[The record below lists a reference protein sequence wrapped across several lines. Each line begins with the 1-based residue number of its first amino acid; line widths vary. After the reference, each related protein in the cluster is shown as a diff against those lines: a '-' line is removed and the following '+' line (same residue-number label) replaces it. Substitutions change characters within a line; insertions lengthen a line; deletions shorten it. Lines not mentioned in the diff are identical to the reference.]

1 MARLSGQLDDDGI
14 YVADVGLNQLWSA
27 RSAQIREGRFLTS
40 GGMGTMGYALPAAM
54 GARLASDAGQVV
66 AVMGDGGFQM
76 SMQELAT
83 LVQHDIPVKI
93 VLFRND
99 CLGLVRQIQ
108 KEEYGG
114 RYEAVELGA
123 SPDFAALA
131 QVYGIRAMTISDN
144 SEIEEA
150 VQALLSAEK
159 SFLLQCLVSPDE
171 PA

>member
-1 MARLSGQLDDDGI
+1 MTQALDSDAV
-14 YVADVGLNQLWSA
+14 YVADVGLNQIWSA
-27 RSAQIREGRFLTS
+27 RSSRIKEGRFLTS

-54 GARLASDAGQVV
+54 GARLATTARQVV

-83 LVQHDIPVKI
+83 LCQHDIPVKMV
-93 VLFRND
+93 VLRND

-108 KEEYGG
+108 KQDYAE
-114 RYEAVELGA
+114 RYEAVDLAG

-144 SEIEEA
+144 DEIDEA
-150 VQALLSAEK
+150 VQALLAGEK

-171 PA
+171 PAV